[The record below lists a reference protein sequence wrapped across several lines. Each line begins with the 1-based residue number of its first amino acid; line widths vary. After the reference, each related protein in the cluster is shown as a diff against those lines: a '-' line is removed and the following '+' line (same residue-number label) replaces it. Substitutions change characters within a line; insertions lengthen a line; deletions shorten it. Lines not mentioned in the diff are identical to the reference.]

1 MPFLITPK
9 AFLDTMIDV
18 LIRCCRFS
26 VPPPL
31 SVLRKLIDVY
41 FANCQNEP
49 YCFFHESTMRKRL
62 LDGEV
67 PRYLVLAFAATA
79 TRYSMHP
86 YFEDKQIAAVE
97 AYAKAS
103 WAILLERV
111 FAGDDCI
118 DITVAQATVLLAIIE
133 YTGEISI
140 LSRIASMSLIKNV
153 STQLAKVVL
162 PGSSLVWPLVLYRIS
177 N

>member
-1 MPFLITPK
+1 
-9 AFLDTMIDV
+9 
-18 LIRCCRFS
+18 
-26 VPPPL
+26 
-31 SVLRKLIDVY
+31 
-41 FANCQNEP
+41 
-49 YCFFHESTMRKRL
+49 MRKRL

-86 YFEDKQIAAVE
+86 FFEDKQILAVE

-133 YTGEISI
+133 YTGETSLDAIT
-140 LSRIASMSLIKNV
+140 SMSLTRNLFA
-153 STQLAKVVL
+153 QLAKVVS
-162 PGSSLVWPLVLYRIS
+162 PGSSLVWPPVSYRIS

>member
-1 MPFLITPK
+1 
-9 AFLDTMIDV
+9 
-18 LIRCCRFS
+18 
-26 VPPPL
+26 
-31 SVLRKLIDVY
+31 
-41 FANCQNEP
+41 
-49 YCFFHESTMRKRL
+49 MRKRL

-79 TRYSMHP
+79 TRYSRHP
-86 YFEDKQIAAVE
+86 FFEDKQIIAVE

-133 YTGEISI
+133 YTGEMSI
-140 LSRIASMSLIKNV
+140 LTRIKSMQLTMNV
-153 STQLAKVVL
+153 SAQLAKVVL
-162 PGSSLVWPLVLYRIS
+162 PGLSLV
-177 N
+177 

>member
-1 MPFLITPK
+1 
-9 AFLDTMIDV
+9 
-18 LIRCCRFS
+18 
-26 VPPPL
+26 
-31 SVLRKLIDVY
+31 
-41 FANCQNEP
+41 
-49 YCFFHESTMRKRL
+49 MRKRL

>member
-1 MPFLITPK
+1 
-9 AFLDTMIDV
+9 
-18 LIRCCRFS
+18 
-26 VPPPL
+26 
-31 SVLRKLIDVY
+31 
-41 FANCQNEP
+41 
-49 YCFFHESTMRKRL
+49 MRKRL
-62 LDGEV
+62 LDGEA

-86 YFEDKQIAAVE
+86 FFEDKQILAVE

-133 YTGEISI
+133 YTGEILILSSI
-140 LSRIASMSLIKNV
+140 LSMQLIRSV
-153 STQLAKVVL
+153 SAQLAKVVL
-162 PGSSLVWPLVLYRIS
+162 PGSNLVWPPVLYRIS

>member
-1 MPFLITPK
+1 
-9 AFLDTMIDV
+9 
-18 LIRCCRFS
+18 
-26 VPPPL
+26 
-31 SVLRKLIDVY
+31 
-41 FANCQNEP
+41 
-49 YCFFHESTMRKRL
+49 MRKRL
-62 LDGEV
+62 LDGDV

-79 TRYSMHP
+79 TRYSMHSF
-86 YFEDKQIAAVE
+86 FEDKQILAVE

-133 YTGEISI
+133 YTGEVII
-140 LSRIASMSLIKNV
+140 LSRVLSMQLIT
-153 STQLAKVVL
+153 SIFAQLEKVAL
-162 PGSSLVWPLVLYRIS
+162 PGSSLVWPPVLYKTS

>member
-1 MPFLITPK
+1 
-9 AFLDTMIDV
+9 
-18 LIRCCRFS
+18 
-26 VPPPL
+26 
-31 SVLRKLIDVY
+31 
-41 FANCQNEP
+41 
-49 YCFFHESTMRKRL
+49 MRKRL
-62 LDGEV
+62 LDGDV

-86 YFEDKQIAAVE
+86 FFEDKQIFAVE

-133 YTGEISI
+133 YTGEILI
-140 LSRIASMSLIKNV
+140 LSRTKGSQLIRSV
-153 STQLAKVVL
+153 PAQLVKVVL
-162 PGSSLVWPLVLYRIS
+162 PGSSSVWPLVLYRTS

>member
-1 MPFLITPK
+1 
-9 AFLDTMIDV
+9 
-18 LIRCCRFS
+18 
-26 VPPPL
+26 
-31 SVLRKLIDVY
+31 
-41 FANCQNEP
+41 
-49 YCFFHESTMRKRL
+49 MRKRL

-86 YFEDKQIAAVE
+86 FFEDKQILAVE

-133 YTGEISI
+133 YTGETPI
-140 LSRIASMSLIKNV
+140 LSRIMSMQLIESV
-153 STQLAKVVL
+153 SAQPAKVVL
-162 PGSSLVWPLVLYRIS
+162 PGSSLVWPLVLYRTS

>member
-1 MPFLITPK
+1 
-9 AFLDTMIDV
+9 
-18 LIRCCRFS
+18 
-26 VPPPL
+26 
-31 SVLRKLIDVY
+31 
-41 FANCQNEP
+41 
-49 YCFFHESTMRKRL
+49 MRKRL

-86 YFEDKQIAAVE
+86 FFEDKQILAVE

-133 YTGEISI
+133 YTGENLI
-140 LSRIASMSLIKNV
+140 LFRIVSMQLIRSV
-153 STQLAKVVL
+153 SVQLAKVVL
-162 PGSSLVWPLVLYRIS
+162 PGSSLVWRPVSYRIS

>member
-1 MPFLITPK
+1 MTTRFGMLS
-9 AFLDTMIDV
+9 
-18 LIRCCRFS
+18 LIRSKSFLGMIIDILIRWFRFS

-31 SVLRKLIDVY
+31 SVLKKLIDVY
-41 FANCQNEP
+41 FANCQNQP

-67 PRYLVLAFAATA
+67 PQYLVLAFAATA

-86 YFEDKQIAAVE
+86 FFEDKQTIAVE

-133 YTGEISI
+133 YTGKLLHI
-140 LSRIASMSLIKNV
+140 
-153 STQLAKVVL
+153 
-162 PGSSLVWPLVLYRIS
+162 
-177 N
+177 

>member
-1 MPFLITPK
+1 MQSLIPTKFL
-9 AFLDTMIDV
+9 LDTRVDL
-18 LIRCCRFS
+18 LIHWYRFS

-31 SVLRKLIDVY
+31 SVLKKLIDVY
-41 FANCQNEP
+41 FANCQNQP

-67 PRYLVLAFAATA
+67 LRYLVLAFAATA

-86 YFEDKQIAAVE
+86 FFEDKQILAVE

-133 YTGEISI
+133 YTGEILL
-140 LSRIASMSLIKNV
+140 LSRILSMQLIRSV
-153 STQLAKVVL
+153 SA
-162 PGSSLVWPLVLYRIS
+162 
-177 N
+177 

>member
-1 MPFLITPK
+1 MT
-9 AFLDTMIDV
+9 ADV
-18 LIRCCRFS
+18 LFHWYRFS

-31 SVLRKLIDVY
+31 SVLKKLIDVY
-41 FANCQNEP
+41 FANCQNQP
-49 YCFFHESTMRKRL
+49 YCFFHEPTMRKRL

-86 YFEDKQIAAVE
+86 FFEDKQIAAVE

-133 YTGEISI
+133 YTGERFHIDKDCEAC
-140 LSRIASMSLIKNV
+140 R
-153 STQLAKVVL
+153 
-162 PGSSLVWPLVLYRIS
+162 
-177 N
+177 